1 MIALEHSD
9 LATAR
14 SYLRASRARCLAL
27 REAQEIPSILL
38 AAAEVAHADG
48 QPSVAG
54 TLIVEARAALAR
66 MGSPLPVPWRDRLA
80 ARDPGLLDSAP
91 VRGLTLEGAFEAALA
106 G

>member
-1 MIALEHSD
+1 
-9 LATAR
+9 
-14 SYLRASRARCLAL
+14 
-27 REAQEIPSILL
+27 
-38 AAAEVAHADG
+38 
-48 QPSVAG
+48 
-54 TLIVEARAALAR
+54 